1 MTSIMQI
8 KMMSFTQLIFRA
20 KIGKMSI
27 KSCDATRVVVINDEI
42 AIPCTQ
48 KEYQIFMMA
57 LDLKPITD
65 LALIHEL
72 FGCAPDGSILD
83 TVRRHVERLREK
95 IKPAGLS
102 IPRIQGYGYLLV
114 ELQELNMF

>member
-1 MTSIMQI
+1 
-8 KMMSFTQLIFRA
+8 
-20 KIGKMSI
+20 
-27 KSCDATRVVVINDEI
+27 VINDEI

-48 KEYQIFMMA
+48 KEYQIFMMT

-72 FGCAPDGSILD
+72 FGCAPDGSIRN

-95 IKPAGLS
+95 IKPTELD
-102 IPRIQGYGYLLV
+102 IRRIQGYGYLLV
-114 ELQELNMF
+114 ELEEWNML